1 MKNQINNTSNI
12 YNDVVD
18 IRFIFRVWIRWIWIL
33 IPLILI
39 GLFFGY
45 RDLKRYEPQFEA
57 KIIIKGEEASGPA
70 MGGAQISQLLLDQQI
85 VFSNNY
91 LNNTSNIGKLKLIM
105 KSPTLAKRLQDK
117 YNLLPEIFSTSWD
130 KNSGNWK
137 VPSGKKFE
145 RSESRKA
152 FFKQVPW
159 SAPSI
164 ESLVAYIS
172 GSIKFVETPLGF
184 IEVIFTHKEKEKAK
198 NYLELIYFEADSLIR
213 ENEFKYVNEREKYLS
228 QKLNTE
234 RKIDQRQ
241 ILLTLLKEEQNKLM
255 LLDSSEPY
263 AAKIIEPI
271 YVPNIP
277 TSPNIRIMFGL
288 PVIISIFFGFAILTL
303 YAIFISESPKRR

>member
-1 MKNQINNTSNI
+1 MKNQSNNISS
-12 YNDVVD
+12 NDVVD
-18 IRFIFRVWIRWIWIL
+18 IRFILRIWIKWIWIV

-45 RDLKRYEPQFEA
+45 RDLKKFDPQYEA
-57 KIIIKGEEASGPA
+57 KIIIKGEESSGPA

-91 LNNTSNIGKLKLIM
+91 LNNASSISKLKLIM
-105 KSPTLAKRLQDK
+105 QSPTLARRLQNK
-117 YNLLPEIFSTSWD
+117 YNLLQEIFETSWD
-130 KNSGNWK
+130 KDSEKWI
-137 VPSGKKFE
+137 VPSGKEFE
-145 RSESRKA
+145 RTESRKA

-159 SAPSI
+159 SKPSI
-164 ESLVAYIS
+164 ESLAGYIS

-184 IEVIFTHKEKEKAK
+184 IEVIFAHEEKEKAK

-213 ENEFKYVNEREKYLS
+213 EKEYRYVNERQKYLS

-234 RKIDQRQ
+234 RKIEQRQ

-271 YVPNIP
+271 YVPNTP
-277 TSPNIRIMFGL
+277 TSPNIRTMFGL
-288 PVIISIFFGFAILTL
+288 PIIISIFFGFAVLTL
-303 YAIFISESPKRR
+303 YAIFISESPNRR